1 MENLLTKLAIFIARI
16 MVVGFFTLAYVTPLY
31 ILFYLIIFQN
41 VELSS
46 EISIKCY
53 SISYLI
59 GFVIN
64 YINAVNL
71 LKKDEKAVDKG
82 I

>member
-1 MENLLTKLAIFIARI
+1 MENLFTKSVIILARI
-16 MVVGFFTLAYVTPLY
+16 MIVGFYTLAYVTPLY
-31 ILFYLIIFQN
+31 LLFYLIIFQN
-41 VELSS
+41 TELSS
-46 EISIKCY
+46 EISLKCY

-71 LKKDEKAVDKG
+71 LKKC
-82 I
+82 